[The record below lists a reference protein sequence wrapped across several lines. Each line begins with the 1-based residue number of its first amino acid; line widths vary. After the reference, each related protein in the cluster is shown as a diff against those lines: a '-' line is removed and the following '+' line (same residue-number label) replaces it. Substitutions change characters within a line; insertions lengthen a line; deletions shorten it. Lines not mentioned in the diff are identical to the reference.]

1 MDKAYKDYTDFLND
15 TGFIQWLLMPDD
27 ASDKYWT
34 GFIERNPQ
42 MVVEI
47 NRAKDYLKT
56 TGLNKNILD
65 GDDREKLLEK
75 INNTIELEGKRV
87 KTRRI
92 IRYTVSAVASVIL
105 LVIGFNVFF
114 SSDRSEKGQIV
125 GSLLN
130 SEDIQLI
137 VGQKTHSY
145 QNNIDISVD
154 GKGNA
159 IVAQAG
165 KEETIDI
172 SDKVLNK
179 IIVPYGK
186 RTVLDL
192 ADGSKV
198 WLNSGSALEFPTRFN
213 GKTREIRLI
222 SGEIYIE
229 VSPDKAKPFHVLT
242 SDFKV
247 NVYGTKFNVSTY
259 ADSPHSVALVAG
271 SVGLETKGKYEIQ
284 ISPGEQAVYTQ
295 QGKFDTRKIDVNNII
310 SWKDGYLIFEDA
322 PIANVLKQV
331 ARYYNISF
339 DYDKDLNL
347 RNRTCSGKI
356 FLSNDLDNVMTTIS
370 LLSSTNYTKNNN
382 KLFINNS
389 NE

>member
-1 MDKAYKDYTDFLND
+1 MDKAYKDYTDFFND

-27 ASDKYWT
+27 ASDKYWA

-65 GDDREKLLEK
+65 GGDREKLLEK

-114 SSDRSEKGQIV
+114 SSDQSEKGQIV

-172 SDKVLNK
+172 SDKALNK

>member
-65 GDDREKLLEK
+65 GGDREKLLEK

-114 SSDRSEKGQIV
+114 SSDQSEKGQIV

-172 SDKVLNK
+172 SDKALNK

>member
-114 SSDRSEKGQIV
+114 SSDQSEKGQIV

-172 SDKVLNK
+172 SDKALNK